1 MLLKADVSIEIKKKK
16 NNIGRTSNTAKFTDL
31 WEMNE
36 GIRDINSN
44 YFQEHFGSL
53 VSSIASYNIAQTTV
67 IYAKR
72 NQVYHSRRKDL

>member
-1 MLLKADVSIEIKKKK
+1 
-16 NNIGRTSNTAKFTDL
+16 
-31 WEMNE
+31 MNE

-67 IYAKR
+67 IYAKTIKFITAEEKTCKEHTFTLSKPQR
-72 NQVYHSRRKDL
+72 NNAKMNAST